1 MIHTSDFVHFKW
13 LASEIYLKCS
23 SSSFCSASRY
33 LDLIFYSFYFNKVF
47 LFLWLFQTW
56 VYFLF
61 SLKYLL
67 SKDKTFSEIP
77 RFVKKN
83 NEFFIPKVLFIFRRL
98 LIFLFHFF
106 LLVTSSIKYWLAN
119 SFKIYLFS
127 EYDTCFRYHMK
138 FNGIKWEYLFF
149 MGFSSKDIKDESIIK
164 TTISYKFRNQ
174 WTTFVILI
182 LVYVH
187 SDRNIP
193 QISTD
198 IWARTGL
205 LVTTKKKC
213 KK

>member
-1 MIHTSDFVHFKW
+1 
-13 LASEIYLKCS
+13 
-23 SSSFCSASRY
+23 
-33 LDLIFYSFYFNKVF
+33 
-47 LFLWLFQTW
+47 
-56 VYFLF
+56 
-61 SLKYLL
+61 
-67 SKDKTFSEIP
+67 
-77 RFVKKN
+77 
-83 NEFFIPKVLFIFRRL
+83 
-98 LIFLFHFF
+98 
-106 LLVTSSIKYWLAN
+106 
-119 SFKIYLFS
+119 
-127 EYDTCFRYHMK
+127 
-138 FNGIKWEYLFF
+138 